1 MYVYS
6 GYVFGNYTCKVLYRL
21 TVDVCVR
28 ALVVLWDR
36 DSGSGGGRGGGNINI
51 HKRHSHARGAR
62 ISLRLR
68 SPRRQPFEH
77 TQHAASSTT
86 HPTCPTMTLHFR
98 VVCALLHSATL
109 VCAIPYT
116 QPISGAPK
124 VKLKVSA
131 TASVP
136 VQCSEP
142 VPVQCSVQCSEPTVV
157 VCVHVCVH
165 VHVCTML
172 AARPA
177 RLPLSL
183 AGPHHAQG
191 ARACD
196 RQRLR
201 GDRLCD

>member
-1 MYVYS
+1 MIS
-6 GYVFGNYTCKVLYRL
+6 PLRL
-21 TVDVCVR
+21 MLTLDSDVCPTVSR
-28 ALVVLWDR
+28 SSAWHLRV
-36 DSGSGGGRGGGNINI
+36 SEITSTSAI
-51 HKRHSHARGAR
+51 HTHARGAR

-68 SPRRQPFEH
+68 RVAAHRTRNTPPRPP
-77 TQHAASSTT
+77 TT
-86 HPTCPTMTLHFR
+86 HPTSPTMTLHFR

-142 VPVQCSVQCSEPTVV
+142 TVV

-183 AGPHHAQG
+183 AGSHHAQG